1 MFMKK
6 LLFLIPNLSYG
17 GAEKVLVNLANHLDK
32 SKYDVTV
39 QTLFDVGVNRQYLN
53 EGVHYIY
60 NFKKQVKG
68 NSHLLKLFSPK
79 FLFRHLVKGE
89 YDVLISYLEG
99 PTARIISGCTD
110 PRKKKLCWI
119 HTEQH
124 SKQLASIAFRSE
136 KEAEEC
142 YNRFDRII
150 CVSKTV
156 KEDFKHIFDYKKPME
171 VLYNTNET
179 QQIMERSKEPV
190 EDVTYDKDSF
200 TICSVARL
208 IRSKGF
214 DRLAKVHKRLM
225 DDGIK
230 NQVYVLGLGDQREI
244 IERYIRE
251 NHLENSFRFLGFR
264 DNPYKYVAACD
275 LYVCPSRMEG
285 FSTAVTEALIVGT
298 PIVTTLCSGME
309 EMFCGGEYGMITANE
324 EDALYEGVKK
334 MLTEPGLL
342 SEYRKKAKERGSY
355 FSLENTVQ
363 AVEEMLERMEG

>member
-6 LLFLIPNLSYG
+6 ILFLIPNLSYG

-32 SKYDVTV
+32 NKYDVTV
-39 QTLFDVGVNRQYLN
+39 QTLFDVGVNRQYLK
-53 EGVHYIY
+53 EDVHYKY
-60 NFKKQVKG
+60 NFKKQIKG
-68 NSHLLKLFSPK
+68 NSHLLKLFSPE
-79 FLFRHLVKGE
+79 FLFKHLVTEE
-89 YDVLISYLEG
+89 YDILVSYLEG
-99 PTARIISGCTD
+99 PTARIISGCQD
-110 PRKKKLCWI
+110 PNKKKLCWI

-124 SKQLASIAFRSE
+124 SKQAASAAFRSE
-136 KEAEEC
+136 KEAEDC
-142 YNRFDRII
+142 YKRFDRII

-156 KEDFKHIFDYKKPME
+156 KEDFKKIFDYKGPMD

-179 QQIMERSKEPV
+179 QLIMERSKEPV
-190 EDVTYDKDSF
+190 EDVEYDKNVF

-208 IRSKGF
+208 IHSKGF

-225 DDGIK
+225 EDGIK
-230 NQVYVLGLGDQREI
+230 NEIFILGLGDQRES

-251 NHLENSFRFLGFR
+251 NHLESSFRFLGFR

-298 PIVTTLCSGME
+298 PVVTTLCSGMD
-309 EMFCGGEYGMITANE
+309 EMLCGGQYGLITAND
-324 EDALYEGVKK
+324 EDALYQGVRK

-342 SEYRKKAKERGSY
+342 AKYKEKARQRGSY
-355 FSLENTVQ
+355 FSLENTVS
-363 AVEEMLERMEG
+363 AVEEMFDSL